1 MEFDIALDDRG
12 HWELNTVYI
21 FVGRSQWVCFF
32 VFFRWFVG
40 WELCFMV
47 YSFNCGGVFLES
59 PKNWPKTFG
68 SLVGLNHTN
77 CETYTPKRHKS
88 PKKESNQKVASYWP
102 DCVEGF
108 WGPKNPILSQFVTY
122 HEDPFC
128 PLLVK
133 SLRNMSEDNES

>member
-1 MEFDIALDDRG
+1 MIGVTGNSTQCIFLLAG
-12 HWELNTVYI
+12 HGGCV
-21 FVGRSQWVCFF
+21 FF

-77 CETYTPKRHKS
+77 CETYIYTQKAQI
-88 PKKESNQKVASYWP
+88 PKKGK
-102 DCVEGF
+102 
-108 WGPKNPILSQFVTY
+108 
-122 HEDPFC
+122 
-128 PLLVK
+128 
-133 SLRNMSEDNES
+133 